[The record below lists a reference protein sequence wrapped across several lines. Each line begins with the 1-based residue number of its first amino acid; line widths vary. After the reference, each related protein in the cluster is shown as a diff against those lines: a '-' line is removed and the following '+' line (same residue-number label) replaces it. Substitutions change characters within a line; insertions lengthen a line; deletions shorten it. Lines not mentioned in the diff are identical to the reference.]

1 MPLTA
6 RHSSAPLPCTVAGE
20 YFFSSYF
27 SREQRDLFL
36 PTASAPSHGIACVS
50 AHAVLRDVKLIF
62 YHVRRARGLNR
73 GGKWT
78 PPEDDKI
85 SMSRRLI
92 NFHHNLSLN
101 SNPELFGT
109 REHGSNWPATGD
121 SDILPRSSADY
132 IDGYRCQGMCNTSI
146 QYRRRGVFV
155 TDIFYLSSS

>member
-1 MPLTA
+1 LTA

-121 SDILPRSSADY
+121 SDILHY
-132 IDGYRCQGMCNTSI
+132 IDGYRLHGAKACAI
-146 QYRRRGVFV
+146 QVYRRRGVFV